1 MTLNS
6 RLLLLA
12 FAGGALGTG
21 LRVGLAEAL
30 DLGVD
35 ASPST
40 VQIIG
45 LFIVNV
51 VGAAAL
57 GWFNGSCYFDTPER
71 KAFWSTGLA
80 GGFTTLSGVAV
91 WLVLAEDL
99 SGAGIALIT
108 LQIAL
113 GLDAYWLARRAA
125 KKRGRK

>member
-6 RLLLLA
+6 RLLQLA

-21 LRVGLAEAL
+21 LRIGLAEVL

-57 GWFNGSCYFDTPER
+57 GWFNGSSYFDTPER

-80 GGFTTLSGVAV
+80 GGFTTLSGVAA
-91 WLVLAEDL
+91 WLVFAENL
-99 SGAGIALIT
+99 SGAGIALIA